1 MPAILI
7 KKTGEEPGAASL
19 AVTVPV
25 EQVQQAEARATSA
38 YQRRARLPGF
48 RKGKAPAALVKKQF
62 ADDIR
67 QQALEELIRESWK
80 AALAQEALDPV
91 ADPHVH
97 NLKWDVVAGGP
108 VTFEFH
114 VEVKPELTLERIGK
128 FHLKLTVPKVT
139 EEQVQAQLTA
149 LREQKAPW
157 VPVTGEKPALKDMV
171 QGTIA
176 TREGDA
182 VKDPGP
188 FQIVLGEGG
197 AIPEVEEK
205 IMGMLPGETLDATVR
220 FPPDF
225 PEEAKRGQT
234 RAIRLTLQ
242 EVERQHLAE
251 LDDAFARE
259 VGDFESLAALR
270 KAVRDDLEKDAERD
284 ADARVRRDVIEQIVE
299 ANRVVAPRPLV
310 ERAVYVYAQAY
321 GIPEDRLPEFTQE
334 FRPVAEA
341 QVRRDLILDWVVER
355 HGLRATAAELDAR
368 LQEIAARSGKSAP
381 ELRAS
386 LEKAKRLRDL
396 ERGLTEEKCL
406 RFLCRN
412 PPWSQ
417 RDEEPDLP
425 ALHHRA
431 LQPGR
436 AHVRHLQ
443 PAAPGPHRVPRH
455 ADQRRGLEHH
465 HRPAAVSR
473 RGQPGA
479 GHLPL
484 HQFARRAGVVGH
496 GDLRYDA
503 VPARP
508 REHHLHGDGGLD
520 GLVSARGRSQGQTL
534 RPAPRPHHDAPA
546 LGRDPG
552 HRGRHRNPGP
562 ADPVPAGQAQR
573 AVRQAHRQG
582 GGPDREGHGPGSLHV
597 RRGSQGVRAN

>member
-1 MPAILI
+1 MTAIQVR
-7 KKTGEEPGAASL
+7 KTAEEPGAASL
-19 AVTVPV
+19 AVTVPA

-80 AALAQEALDPV
+80 AALAQEALHPV

-108 VTFEFH
+108 VT
-114 VEVKPELTLERIGK
+114 V
-128 FHLKLTVPKVT
+128 
-139 EEQVQAQLTA
+139 EQVQAQLTA

-182 VKDPGP
+182 AKDPGP
-188 FQIVLGEGG
+188 FQIVLGQGG

-242 EVERQHLAE
+242 EVKRQHLPE

-270 KAVRDDLEKDAERD
+270 QAVRDDLEKEAERD
-284 ADARVRRDVIEQIVE
+284 ADARVRRDLIEQIVE

-321 GIPEDRLPEFTQE
+321 GIPEDRVPEFTQE

-368 LQEIAARSGKSAP
+368 LQEIAARSGKPAA

-396 ERGLTEEKCL
+396 ERGLTEEKVFT
-406 RFLCRN
+406 FLL
-412 PPWSQ
+412 SQ
-417 RDEEPDLP
+417 STVE
-425 ALHHRA
+425 
-431 LQPGR
+431 
-436 AHVRHLQ
+436 
-443 PAAPGPHRVPRH
+443 
-455 ADQRRGLEHH
+455 
-465 HRPAAVSR
+465 
-473 RGQPGA
+473 
-479 GHLPL
+479 
-484 HQFARRAGVVGH
+484 
-496 GDLRYDA
+496 
-503 VPARP
+503 
-508 REHHLHGDGGLD
+508 
-520 GLVSARGRSQGQTL
+520 SA
-534 RPAPRPHHDAPA
+534 
-546 LGRDPG
+546 
-552 HRGRHRNPGP
+552 
-562 ADPVPAGQAQR
+562 
-573 AVRQAHRQG
+573 
-582 GGPDREGHGPGSLHV
+582 
-597 RRGSQGVRAN
+597 

>member
-1 MPAILI
+1 MTAIQVR
-7 KKTGEEPGAASL
+7 KTAEEPGAASL
-19 AVTVPV
+19 AVTVPA

-80 AALAQEALDPV
+80 AALAQEALHPV

-128 FHLKLTVPKVT
+128 FHLKRTVPKVT

-182 VKDPGP
+182 AKDPGP
-188 FQIVLGEGG
+188 FQVVLGQGG

-242 EVERQHLAE
+242 EVKRQHLPE

-270 KAVRDDLEKDAERD
+270 QAVRDDLEKEAERD
-284 ADARVRRDVIEQIVE
+284 ADARVRRDLIEQIVE
-299 ANRVVAPRPLV
+299 ANRVLAPRPLV

-321 GIPEDRLPEFTQE
+321 GIPEDRMSQFAAE

-341 QVRRDLILDWVVER
+341 QVRRDLVLDYVVEQQ
-355 HGLRATAAELDAR
+355 GLQATEAELDR
-368 LQEIAARSGKSAP
+368 RIQELAERRGMPA
-381 ELRAS
+381 EQLYAS
-386 LEKAKRLRDL
+386 LEKAKRLRDV
-396 ERGLTEEKCL
+396 ERSITEEKVFA
-406 RFLCRN
+406 FLL
-412 PPWSQ
+412 SQ
-417 RDEEPDLP
+417 STVE
-425 ALHHRA
+425 
-431 LQPGR
+431 
-436 AHVRHLQ
+436 HV
-443 PAAPGPHRVPRH
+443 
-455 ADQRRGLEHH
+455 
-465 HRPAAVSR
+465 
-473 RGQPGA
+473 
-479 GHLPL
+479 
-484 HQFARRAGVVGH
+484 
-496 GDLRYDA
+496 
-503 VPARP
+503 
-508 REHHLHGDGGLD
+508 
-520 GLVSARGRSQGQTL
+520 
-534 RPAPRPHHDAPA
+534 
-546 LGRDPG
+546 
-552 HRGRHRNPGP
+552 
-562 ADPVPAGQAQR
+562 
-573 AVRQAHRQG
+573 
-582 GGPDREGHGPGSLHV
+582 
-597 RRGSQGVRAN
+597 